1 MQKYVP
7 IFFLYVCLYLPFSS
21 VAADQDIT
29 ANTPNDALQ
38 HVQYA
43 VSQLT
48 RNLSLT
54 QFSAQIREKYPTS
67 YRFLHKLSVQQQKE
81 VYRFYQTENNFE
93 PIRHKIFTLFF
104 AISETEQ

>member
-1 MQKYVP
+1 MV
-7 IFFLYVCLYLPFSS
+7 
-21 VAADQDIT
+21 
-29 ANTPNDALQ
+29 NTSNAELQ

-43 VSQLT
+43 VSQLK

-54 QFSAQIREKYPTS
+54 QFSTQIREKYHTS
-67 YRFLHKLSVQQQKE
+67 YRFLNKLSAQQQKE

-104 AISETEQ
+104 AIPETA